1 MKRYIGLIAAF
12 FCLAL
17 MSCNDTIEPFFS
29 NNEQDR
35 DQDEIT
41 GDDYVYHLPV
51 IFHVLYQDPN
61 AVDDKNNKIQY
72 ITYSRL
78 KTILDNVND
87 LYAGKL
93 YNFGKEKDTPSENI
107 HVQFEMA
114 LYDEDGKKLATPG
127 VEYIKYT
134 GEYPIDCNSFM
145 TQKKGKNKIIW
156 DPNEYI
162 NVMVYNFK
170 KKDEETS
177 ITLGISNM
185 PYQLNGYPQIEGL
198 EAISNKTVPN
208 KNSISFEY
216 CISLNSKYAYYESS
230 RYTDDKHGG
239 EGYTYS
245 SADINVTLAHELGHF
260 LGLCHVFAEKKTKNG
275 TEPADNCDDTDY
287 CSDTKSYNKPAYD
300 NWLQEYFQKHQEEKD
315 LDMKDLIKRTNDNGE
330 EWDSDNFMDYSISL
344 SYRFTPEQKYRMRQ
358 VLYYSPLM
366 PGPKKN
372 RNASTQTRGSES
384 EEIMDLPIRLAID
397 KIPVTI
403 IK

>member
-1 MKRYIGLIAAF
+1 MKQYLWIIIAF
-12 FCLAL
+12 LCITFT
-17 MSCNDTIEPFFS
+17 SCKETVEPFVS
-29 NNEQDR
+29 NSEQDR
-35 DQDEIT
+35 DDDEIT

-51 IFHVLYQDPN
+51 IFHVLYKDAS
-61 AVDDKNNKIQY
+61 AVDDNGNKIQY
-72 ITYSRL
+72 IPYSRL

-87 LYAGKL
+87 LYAGNL

-107 HVQFEMA
+107 HVQFELA
-114 LYDEDGKKLATPG
+114 KYDENGKKLSTPG

-145 TQKKGKNKIIW
+145 TQKKTKNKIIW

-170 KKDEETS
+170 KESDESSTV
-177 ITLGISNM
+177 LGISNM

-198 EAISNKTVPN
+198 ETISNKTTPN

-216 CISLNSKYAYYESS
+216 CVSLNSKYAFYESS
-230 RYTDDKHGG
+230 RYTDGKYGQ

-245 SADINVTLAHELGHF
+245 SADVNVTLAHELGHF
-260 LGLCHVFAEKKTKNG
+260 LGLCHVFAEKKTDNG
-275 TEPADNCDDTDY
+275 TEPAESCDDTDY

-300 NWLQEYFQKHQEEKD
+300 SWMQEYIEEHQKD
-315 LDMKDLIKRTNDNGE
+315 NSLDMKELIKRSNDSGD

-344 SYRFTPEQKYRMRQ
+344 SYRFTPEQKNRMRQ

-372 RNASTQTRGSES
+372 RDTSEETRGTGNEAP
-384 EEIMDLPIRLAID
+384 IDLPIRLAID
-397 KIPVTI
+397 RIPANL
-403 IK
+403 